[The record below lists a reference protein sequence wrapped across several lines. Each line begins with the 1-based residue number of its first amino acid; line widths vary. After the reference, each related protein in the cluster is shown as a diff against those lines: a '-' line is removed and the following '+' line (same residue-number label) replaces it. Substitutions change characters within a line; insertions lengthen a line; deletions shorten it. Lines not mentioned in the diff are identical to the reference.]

1 MATPPEAGRDARVRR
16 EAVDPA
22 RSFIVQ
28 APAGS
33 GKTSLL
39 TLRYLRLLATVDC
52 PEQIVAIT
60 FTRKAAS
67 EMRHRIVRAL
77 AAAAEPLPADA
88 RPHEQEAHAF
98 AAAALARSRL
108 LGWELERN
116 PARLHVQTIDGLNHW
131 LARRLPLAARIG
143 MSAALVDDAAPLY
156 REAARRLVASLEEGG
171 ERTAPLERLARAL
184 DHEPR
189 QLARLIA
196 GMLGTREVWLP
207 KLFGRARDGRL
218 REAIDRLLESALE
231 AELAR
236 AAHAVAPALPPGLF
250 AVIREAAAAGGA
262 EGPLAPLARIQG
274 LPPPTAA
281 AVPAWRAFANLLLT
295 AEPDGAL
302 RRKVDKN
309 QGFPAASAGAPWKA
323 LKGRMQQQLEALSE
337 VDGFAAALARV
348 RQLPPPALTDAQW
361 DRVEA
366 LVAVLPHA
374 VAELLTH
381 FAERGSL
388 DHPAVAAAARNALG
402 DASAPT
408 ELALALDYRIRHLL
422 VDEYQDTSPA
432 QEQLLQLLLAGWQQG
447 DGRSLFC
454 VGDPMQSIYA
464 FREADVTL
472 FLQAER
478 EGVGGVALA
487 PLRLSRNFRS
497 SAAIVDWVNRSF
509 AALLPPEDD
518 FERGAVRYSAAE
530 VVHAAVPGD
539 GVRVHALLDAD
550 QHEMGAAVARTVSAV
565 LASATAAA
573 RPSIAVLVRGRTS
586 LPPVVAALRDQG
598 IAYRGVELESLT
610 DRAAI
615 RDLVALAKAMLH
627 AGDRTAWLAVLRAP
641 WCGLTL
647 ADLLAL
653 AGLDATAPVPSL
665 AADPAALARLSADG
679 AGRLRRAWHALGG
692 AIAGRGRRTLGG
704 WVKSAWL
711 SLSGP
716 AALADASD
724 LANAELLFAALDQL
738 ETEAGCW
745 PEASAV
751 DAAVEGIMAS
761 PVGNADAPVQIMTI
775 HKAKGLEFDVVIVPD
790 LQRTVR
796 GGERP
801 LLYWTQVATGPGR
814 RGIVLAS
821 RGEPDDDG
829 GADELERWMRRLAA
843 EREALELGRVAY
855 VATTRAR
862 RQLHLLGSATTRW
875 TDEGPEL
882 RKPATGSLLRFFW
895 PVLQDE
901 FARALAARHAARPED
916 GRGGDRRRRL
926 AAPPLLRL
934 PAAYVPPRPVAP
946 VRVPALRIAGEP
958 EGSIRPEFDWA
969 GTIAQA
975 VGQVV
980 HLELHRLARL
990 GLPREALAP
999 RLQAWRR
1006 ALHDAGVDE
1015 DHLPAALART
1025 EQAIAGFARS
1035 ELAGRLLDPSATE
1048 AASELAVTA
1057 VIDGVLQSLRI
1068 DRSFVDPEGLRWI
1081 VDWKTS
1087 SHEGGDREAFLD
1099 NELARYAPQLR
1110 RYAQAMR
1117 ALDGRPQRVGLYFP
1131 LLDAWREI

>member
-1 MATPPEAGRDARVRR
+1 MAMSPEPGRDAEVRR
-16 EAVDPA
+16 RAVDPA
-22 RSFIVQ
+22 GSFIVQ

-98 AAAALARSRL
+98 AAAALARSRD

-171 ERTAPLERLARAL
+171 ERTVPLERLARAL
-184 DHEPR
+184 DHEPQ
-189 QLARLIA
+189 QLARLVA
-196 GMLGTREVWLP
+196 EMLGTREVWLP
-207 KLFGRARDGRL
+207 KLFGPAGDGRL

-236 AAHAVAPALPPGLF
+236 AAQAVAPALSPALF
-250 AVIREAAAAGGA
+250 EVIRDAAAGGG
-262 EGPLAPLARIQG
+262 ESPLAPLAQMRS
-274 LPPPTAA
+274 LPPATAA

-295 AEPDGAL
+295 ADREGAL
-302 RRKVDKN
+302 RKKVDKN
-309 QGFPAASAGAPWKA
+309 QGFPAASTGAAWKA
-323 LKGRMQQQLEALSE
+323 LKQRMQEQLAALAEA
-337 VDGFAAALARV
+337 DGFAAALARV
-348 RQLPPPALTDAQW
+348 RLLPPPALTDAQW
-361 DRVEA
+361 DRVDA

-374 VAELLTH
+374 VAELLAH
-381 FAERGSL
+381 FAERASL
-388 DHPAVAAAARNALG
+388 DHPAVAAAARDALS

-432 QEQLLQLLLAGWQQG
+432 QEQLLQLLLAGWQRG
-447 DGRSLFC
+447 DGRTLFC

-478 EGVGGVALA
+478 EGIGGVALA
-487 PLRLSRNFRS
+487 ALRLSRNFRS
-497 SAAIVDWVNRSF
+497 SAAIVDWVNRAF

-530 VVHAAVPGD
+530 AVHAAAAGD
-539 GVRVHALLDAD
+539 AVHVHALLDAD
-550 QHEMGAAVARTVSAV
+550 EHAMGAEVARTVSAA
-565 LASATAAA
+565 LAAA
-573 RPSIAVLVRGRTS
+573 GNDCRPSIAVLVRGRTS
-586 LPPVVAALRDQG
+586 LPPVVAALRERG
-598 IAYRGVELESLT
+598 IAYRGVELEALT

-615 RDLVALAKAMLH
+615 RDLVALARAMLH

-641 WCGLTL
+641 WCGLAL

-653 AGLDATAPVPSL
+653 VGEDAAAPVPTL
-665 AADPAALARLSADG
+665 ASDPRVHARLSPDG
-679 AGRLRRAWHALGG
+679 ASRLHRAWQALES
-692 AIAGRGRRTLGG
+692 AIAERGRHTLGS
-704 WVKSAWL
+704 WIKSAWL
-711 SLSGP
+711 ALHGP
-716 AALADASD
+716 ATVADASD

-738 ETEAGCW
+738 EVEAGCW
-745 PEASAV
+745 PEGSAV
-751 DAAVEGIMAS
+751 DSAVQGIMAS

-790 LQRTVR
+790 LQRTAR
-796 GGERP
+796 GGDRP

-821 RGEPDDDG
+821 RGEQDGDG

-862 RQLHLLGSATTRW
+862 RELHLLGSATTRW

-882 RKPATGSLLRFFW
+882 RAPPSGSLLRFFW
-895 PVLQDE
+895 PVLRDE
-901 FARALAARHAARPED
+901 FAQALAARDATGAQD
-916 GRGGDRRRRL
+916 GRGADGRRRL
-926 AAPPLLRL
+926 GAPPLLRL
-934 PAAYVPPRPVAP
+934 PAAYSLPEPMAP
-946 VRVPALRIAGEP
+946 SRLPSLRITGEP

-990 GLPREALAP
+990 GLPRAALAP
-999 RLQAWRR
+999 RPQAWRR
-1006 ALHDAGVDE
+1006 ALLDAGVDE
-1015 DHLPAALART
+1015 THLPAALART
-1025 EQAIAGFARS
+1025 GQAIAGFARS
-1035 ELAGRLLDPSATE
+1035 ELAGKLLDPSATE
-1048 AASELAVTA
+1048 AASELAVTM
-1057 VIDGVLQSLRI
+1057 VSDGVVQSLRI
-1068 DRSFVDPEGLRWI
+1068 DRSFVDRDGVRWI

-1087 SHEGGDREAFLD
+1087 AHEGGDREAFLD

-1110 RYAQAMR
+1110 RYALAMH
-1117 ALDGRPQRVGLYFP
+1117 ALDGRP
-1131 LLDAWREI
+1131 

>member
-1 MATPPEAGRDARVRR
+1 MATTPEAGRDSEVRR

-22 RSFIVQ
+22 RSYIVQ

-77 AAAAEPLPADA
+77 DAASRALAADA
-88 RPHEQEAHAF
+88 KPHEQEMHAF
-98 AAAALARSRL
+98 AAAALAQSRAQ
-108 LGWELERN
+108 GWDLERN

-143 MSAALVDDAAPLY
+143 LSATLVDDAAPLY
-156 REAARRLVASLEEGG
+156 REAARRLIASLEEGG

-184 DHEPR
+184 DHEPQ
-189 QLARLIA
+189 QLAWLVA
-196 GMLGTREVWLP
+196 GMLGSREVWLP
-207 KLFGRARDGRL
+207 KLFGPAGDGRL
-218 REAIDRLLESALE
+218 REAIDRLLKSALE
-231 AELAR
+231 AELVRVAQ
-236 AAHAVAPALPPGLF
+236 ALAPAVPAALF
-250 AVIREAAAAGGA
+250 QVIREAAVAGGPD
-262 EGPLAPLARIQG
+262 GPLARLARLRE
-274 LPPPTAA
+274 LPGATVT
-281 AVPAWRAFANLLLT
+281 AVPDWLALANLLLV
-295 AEPDGAL
+295 ADKQGVL

-309 QGFPAASAGAPWKA
+309 QGFPAASAGARWKE
-323 LKGRMQQQLEALSE
+323 LKRRMQEQLEALAAA
-337 VDGFAAALARV
+337 DGFAAALVRV
-348 RQLPPPALTDAQW
+348 RQLPPPALTAGQW
-361 DRVEA
+361 DRIEA

-374 VAELLTH
+374 VAELLAH

-388 DHPAVAAAARNALG
+388 DHAAVAAAARAALS
-402 DASAPT
+402 DAAAPT

-432 QEQLLQLLLAGWQQG
+432 QEQLLQLLLAGWQHG
-447 DGRSLFC
+447 DGRTLFC

-478 EGVGGVALA
+478 EGVGGVSLA
-487 PLRLSRNFRS
+487 PLQLSRNFRS
-497 SAAIVDWVNRSF
+497 SAAIVDWVNRTF
-509 AALLPPEDD
+509 AALLPAVDD
-518 FERGAVRYSAAE
+518 FERGAVRYSPAEAVHETAA
-530 VVHAAVPGD
+530 GD
-539 GVRVHALLDAD
+539 GVRVHALLDAGTR
-550 QHEMGAAVARTVSAV
+550 EMGAAVVRTVSAV
-565 LASATAAA
+565 LGEAGGAR
-573 RPSIAVLVRGRTS
+573 RPSIAVLVRGRAS
-586 LPPVVAALRDQG
+586 LPAVVAALREAG

-610 DRAAI
+610 NRAAI

-653 AGLDATAPVPSL
+653 ADTDAAAPVPSL
-665 AADPAALARLSADG
+665 VADPTALARLSTDG
-679 AGRLRRAWHALGG
+679 AARLRKAWQAL
-692 AIAGRGRRTLGG
+692 AAAVAERGRRTLGG

-711 SLSGP
+711 ALSGP
-716 AALADASD
+716 ATVADASD
-724 LANAELLFAALDQL
+724 LANAELLFAALDRL
-738 ETEAGCW
+738 EIESGCW

-751 DAAVEGIMAS
+751 DAAVAGIMAS
-761 PVGNADAPVQIMTI
+761 PVGNAEAPVQIMTI
-775 HKAKGLEFDVVIVPD
+775 HRAKGLEFDVVIVPD

-801 LLYWTQVATGPGR
+801 LLYWTPVATGPGR

-821 RGEPDDDG
+821 RGEQDGEG

-855 VATTRAR
+855 VAATRAR
-862 RQLHLLGSATTRW
+862 RALHLLGSARVKW
-875 TDEGPEL
+875 TDAGPEL
-882 RKPATGSLLRFFW
+882 RKPPSGSLLRFFW
-895 PVLQDE
+895 PVLQDA
-901 FARALAARHAARPED
+901 FSRALAASNGARPPDDHGGD
-916 GRGGDRRRRL
+916 GRSRL

-934 PAAYVPPRPVAP
+934 PAAYVPPEPAAP
-946 VRVPALRIAGEP
+946 ARVPALRIAGEP

-969 GTIAQA
+969 GAIAQA

-980 HLELHRLARL
+980 HLELHRLARR
-990 GLPREALAP
+990 GLPREALVP
-999 RLQAWRR
+999 RPQAWRR
-1006 ALHDAGVDE
+1006 ALADAGVDE
-1015 DHLPAALART
+1015 AHLAVALLRT
-1025 EQAIAGFARS
+1025 EQAIAGLARS
-1035 ELAGRLLDPSATE
+1035 ELAGDLLDPTATE
-1048 AASELAVTA
+1048 AASELAITA
-1057 VIDGVLQSLRI
+1057 LIDGVVQSLRI
-1068 DRSFVDPEGLRWI
+1068 DRSFVDRAGLRWI

-1087 SHEGGDREAFLD
+1087 THEGGDREAFLD

-1110 RYAQAMR
+1110 RYALAMQ

-1131 LLDAWREI
+1131 LLDAWREL